1 MTAQGAERLGRRSA
15 LLLAAFDSQLKWC
28 VSWRAALE
36 RAQFDIRIVVPD
48 TRSAIS
54 DRQRRDAG
62 VAALEYLPWDE
73 VVALALTQDVVVNG
87 LNGPLVRR
95 LTSDLAARHPDPG
108 PVVVTGWVG
117 VVIEKVVAGYLD
129 RCGADVVVVNGT
141 TELSQYRNAARH
153 LGLADD
159 NLLLASMPF
168 LSARPTPQA
177 EHPIGSL
184 LFADQ
189 PTVPASR
196 DERLYVYERLLGYA
210 RRHPDRQVFVKPR
223 HERGED
229 TFHRMRHHPEELLDD
244 HDLPPNFAFV
254 HAPIVDLL
262 DEVDV
267 LVTMSSTACLEAVD
281 RGLRVALV
289 LDLGVHERYGNH
301 VFLDSG
307 LLRTFDQIEADDLG
321 EPSASWVDSYFAHS
335 ALGAPELVVKRV
347 IELIES
353 GQRPSRAVW
362 ASEYVK
368 ATTAT
373 AQVLRPDRTRS
384 SLRRRVVAK
393 LTRAARVADIRR
405 RILG

>member
-1 MTAQGAERLGRRSA
+1 VRSA

-28 VSWRAALE
+28 MSWRAALE
-36 RAQFDIRIVVPD
+36 GAQFDIRIVVPD

-54 DRQRRDAG
+54 ERQRRDAG
-62 VAALEYLPWDE
+62 VDALEYLPWDE
-73 VVALALTQDVVVNG
+73 MVALALTQDVVVNA

-95 LTSDLAARHPDPG
+95 LTSDLAARRPEPG

-141 TELSQYRNAARH
+141 SELSQYRNAARH

-159 NLLLASMPF
+159 NLLLANMPF
-168 LSARPTPQA
+168 LSAHPAPQA

-189 PTVPASR
+189 PTVPAAR
-196 DERLYVYERLLGYA
+196 GERLYVYERVLAYA
-210 RRHPDRQVFVKPR
+210 RRHPDRQVFLKPR

-229 TFHRMRHHPEELLDD
+229 TFHRMRHHPEELLHG

-262 DEVDV
+262 AEVDV
-267 LVTMSSTACLEAVD
+267 LITMSSTACLEAVD
-281 RGLRVALV
+281 RGLRVALL

-301 VFLDSG
+301 VFLESG

-321 EPSASWVDSYFAHS
+321 TPSAPWVDSYFSHS
-335 ALGAPELVVKRV
+335 AQSAPELVIRRV
-347 IELIES
+347 LELIES
-353 GQRPSRAVW
+353 GQRPSHAVW
-362 ASEYVK
+362 ASEYFT

-373 AQVLRPDRTRS
+373 ARVLRPGQARSTRRAR
-384 SLRRRVVAK
+384 LVAR
-393 LTRAARVADIRR
+393 LTRAGQRAQRFADLRH
-405 RILG
+405 RILN